1 MYNIEKSI
9 DNNDTKNFINTR
21 FLKIAAVIL
30 GIIFSLTGA
39 SILGLFEKTNPVL
52 AGSVLFTGLFVV
64 IFLISKCID
73 NKIIPYFLLQ
83 FINIWIFFNQDI
95 FSPLG
100 LNFKPHVIIFSI
112 SLLITFYYI
121 FTNFKYLWSNL
132 EFKLLLLFF
141 ILIIFYAFFY
151 SSDFRSSSYIDIWIQ
166 NNLGLKYAS
175 IGSGYGA
182 ASREF
187 GSEETKFLKYLTA
200 IIPFISFVIG
210 YMSFY
215 GLKTIEK
222 TKKKL
227 EDIIKL
233 FSFGYLSY
241 FCILISCIL
250 IGTASL
256 MFMEN
261 RLAIDNGFTGGDF
274 EGLILLLFIGFNLYI
289 SNFKPDLSTGW
300 LKYIININM
309 VILSLLI
316 ILGIKKGTI
325 VSFLTGFIIIQICSF
340 FFIEKTDTEAI
351 SQPKKNLRNLFYIIL
366 LPLILTL
373 PFFLLNQDFMGDFF
387 YNISNRFGSTTTL
400 DVRETNWYYYMKNW
414 ADNLTW
420 FTALFGFGTDSSRE
434 TCFFLSAMQPD
445 KSFQQPHIHNLY
457 LEYFYNWGFV
467 ALLYFLPPLVILC
480 KDIIDIAKK
489 STDKAVKLFS
499 TISLSCIAFFL
510 VFFTAESP
518 SMITHITFFSLL
530 GFLESVK
537 MSFIKVKEDS
547 KDDYKKIPKFF

>member
-227 EDIIKL
+227 EDIINRKL
-233 FSFGYLSY
+233 SDIFESIESSLKK
-241 FCILISCIL
+241 
-250 IGTASL
+250 IG
-256 MFMEN
+256 
-261 RLAIDNGFTGGDF
+261 RNGLLPAGVIFTGGGS
-274 EGLILLLFIGFNLYI
+274 GLVGLEESAKSYLKLPTKIAPINLNPAVKNILL
-289 SNFKPDLSTGW
+289 
-300 LKYIININM
+300 
-309 VILSLLI
+309 
-316 ILGIKKGTI
+316 
-325 VSFLTGFIIIQICSF
+325 
-340 FFIEKTDTEAI
+340 
-351 SQPKKNLRNLFYIIL
+351 
-366 LPLILTL
+366 
-373 PFFLLNQDFMGDFF
+373 
-387 YNISNRFGSTTTL
+387 
-400 DVRETNWYYYMKNW
+400 
-414 ADNLTW
+414 
-420 FTALFGFGTDSSRE
+420 
-434 TCFFLSAMQPD
+434 
-445 KSFQQPHIHNLY
+445 
-457 LEYFYNWGFV
+457 
-467 ALLYFLPPLVILC
+467 
-480 KDIIDIAKK
+480 
-489 STDKAVKLFS
+489 KL
-499 TISLSCIAFFL
+499 
-510 VFFTAESP
+510 
-518 SMITHITFFSLL
+518 
-530 GFLESVK
+530 
-537 MSFIKVKEDS
+537 
-547 KDDYKKIPKFF
+547 

>member
-1 MYNIEKSI
+1 
-9 DNNDTKNFINTR
+9 
-21 FLKIAAVIL
+21 
-30 GIIFSLTGA
+30 
-39 SILGLFEKTNPVL
+39 
-52 AGSVLFTGLFVV
+52 
-64 IFLISKCID
+64 
-73 NKIIPYFLLQ
+73 
-83 FINIWIFFNQDI
+83 
-95 FSPLG
+95 
-100 LNFKPHVIIFSI
+100 
-112 SLLITFYYI
+112 
-121 FTNFKYLWSNL
+121 
-132 EFKLLLLFF
+132 
-141 ILIIFYAFFY
+141 
-151 SSDFRSSSYIDIWIQ
+151 
-166 NNLGLKYAS
+166 
-175 IGSGYGA
+175 
-182 ASREF
+182 
-187 GSEETKFLKYLTA
+187 
-200 IIPFISFVIG
+200 
-210 YMSFY
+210 
-215 GLKTIEK
+215 
-222 TKKKL
+222 
-227 EDIIKL
+227 
-233 FSFGYLSY
+233 
-241 FCILISCIL
+241 
-250 IGTASL
+250 

-373 PFFLLNQDFMGDFF
+373 PFFLLNQ
-387 YNISNRFGSTTTL
+387 
-400 DVRETNWYYYMKNW
+400 
-414 ADNLTW
+414 
-420 FTALFGFGTDSSRE
+420 ALFGFGTDSSRE

-547 KDDYKKIPKFF
+547 KDDYKKIPKFFRKIKNFIYHK